1 VTTLKILL
9 FGRNGQL
16 GWELQRTLAPLGRII
31 AIDQGDLDLSR
42 QTDLEAFILHE
53 KPNLIVNA
61 AAYTNVDAAE
71 DDRELAFAINQH
83 APGTM
88 VRACEKLGAAIV
100 HYSTD
105 YVFNGEKKAP
115 YTEADPVGPVNVYG
129 QSKLAGESEV
139 STGGDAYLI
148 FRTSWVY
155 SFRRPSFPSKVIEW
169 AQTKDTLRIVSDQ
182 IGSPTWARLL
192 AECTALVLVKSRSDP
207 RDWFK
212 RFKGIYHLA
221 GNGSCSRYELAL
233 QTLGIYTERTGSS
246 LASITPARSDE
257 FPSPAKRPKDS
268 SLDCSKFESTF
279 GLQIPSWQDS
289 LRLAMDS
296 FLAPQFA

>member
-1 VTTLKILL
+1 VNTLKILL

-16 GWELQRTLAPLGRII
+16 GWELQRTLAPLGHILS
-31 AIDQGDLDLSR
+31 IDQADLDLSR
-42 QTDLEAFILHE
+42 QTDLEAFILRE

-115 YTEADPVGPVNVYG
+115 YSEADPVDPVNVYG
-129 QSKLAGESEV
+129 QSKLAGETEV
-139 STGGDAYLI
+139 SMGGDAYLI

-257 FPSPAKRPKDS
+257 FPSPAKRPSDS
-268 SLDCSKFESTF
+268 SLDCTNFENTF
-279 GLQIPSWQDS
+279 GLQIPFWQDS
-289 LRLAMDS
+289 LRLAMNS
-296 FLAPQFA
+296 FLAPRFV